1 MDEFKELFDR
11 GVDRRGTGSYKW
23 DSDGYDPDML
33 PLWVADMDFAVA
45 KPIEDALL
53 RRVEQG
59 AFGYTYVGE
68 DYYDA
73 VTDWFA
79 TRHGWTIDR
88 QSIIYVPGVVPAV
101 TAIIQALSGPDD
113 NVIVQTPSY
122 NCFFSSIRNT
132 CRTLVANELLQKGDT
147 YVMDFADLEEKAS
160 DPATS
165 LMILCN
171 PANPVG
177 RVWTAD
183 ELRRV
188 GEICF
193 RHGVTVIADEIH
205 CELVMPGYSYTPFAS
220 LGDEFARNSVVCVSP
235 SKAFNTAGL
244 QIADI
249 VAADPTKRRRID
261 RQVNINEVCDVNPF
275 GVVATVAAYRQGT
288 PWLEALIEYIDGN
301 YRLLRDGLAK
311 LGTPVCKL
319 EGTYLAWSDC
329 RRLGV
334 PSDVLEEELKE
345 QEKLWLNAG
354 TMYGRGGEGFM
365 RWNLACPRRILSEAI
380 RRFGSFVK
388 NNSR

>member
-220 LGDEFARNSVVCVSP
+220 LGDE
-235 SKAFNTAGL
+235 
-244 QIADI
+244 
-249 VAADPTKRRRID
+249 
-261 RQVNINEVCDVNPF
+261 
-275 GVVATVAAYRQGT
+275 
-288 PWLEALIEYIDGN
+288 
-301 YRLLRDGLAK
+301 
-311 LGTPVCKL
+311 
-319 EGTYLAWSDC
+319 
-329 RRLGV
+329 
-334 PSDVLEEELKE
+334 
-345 QEKLWLNAG
+345 
-354 TMYGRGGEGFM
+354 
-365 RWNLACPRRILSEAI
+365 
-380 RRFGSFVK
+380 
-388 NNSR
+388 